1 MFIIKLS
8 KSFSLF
14 LQHFPET
21 TYISSIK
28 DVTRRFSVESGES
41 SLVIYLHIL
50 HPFFLREGKNK
61 ICLGVF

>member
-21 TYISSIK
+21 TYTTSTK

-41 SLVIYLHIL
+41 CLVIYLHIL
-50 HPFFLREGKNK
+50 HPFFYAKAK
-61 ICLGVF
+61 IKYA

>member
-21 TYISSIK
+21 TYTTSTK
-28 DVTRRFSVESGES
+28 DVTRRFLADNGES
-41 SLVIYLHIL
+41 
-50 HPFFLREGKNK
+50 
-61 ICLGVF
+61 